1 MMVIE
6 AKHLMS
12 GHEMTDTYA
21 YTIQYA
27 LAGHSSCF
35 LSGVVV
41 AALLFFGCFFDRT
54 DFLQASRQFNDPR
67 LLINLCIKW
76 LAVTHKHTKIYH
88 VMLISYRAQI

>member
-1 MMVIE
+1 MVPLDWSLQTADNIHPFMMVIE

-41 AALLFFGCFFDRT
+41 AALLFFGCFLDRT
-54 DFLQASRQFNDPR
+54 DSLRASR
-67 LLINLCIKW
+67 
-76 LAVTHKHTKIYH
+76 
-88 VMLISYRAQI
+88 